1 MTISEIRQ
9 HLDYKAMRQ
18 QKPATVYA
26 DADSEDVVSGWLS
39 KSVTYVDGM
48 TYQAEGDHAYL
59 VAELISDSR
68 GVVTTPGLPYG
79 RYVIVETTTPKD
91 KIATRP
97 FVVNIVGD
105 DEDGEIRG
113 DGQGQPLDDLVIAVD
128 KPIMSLIRI
137 KKQDANSN
145 KTVLKPGA
153 GYIIHDTNG
162 AWFQYCSAEWTSEQ
176 KRAYKNKYGDLV
188 VQSGQGEM
196 VGTKDNPYTTRKIT
210 QAEATGN
217 VYVDTPA
224 ALPAG
229 TYTLE
234 EVAAPEGYVLQGH
247 EGVIA
252 KDTSI
257 IEGNH
262 TFYETEES
270 GMWGKV
276 DGSVVKIVVSSQE
289 ASYDSNVDAFVVTAI
304 QKNEPAIGKI
314 SIFAEGEKL
323 VDAKQDGSTIL
334 DRLGEA
340 VSSFFGYARGLIGL
354 DVPDED
360 GPDGERTE

>member
-1 MTISEIRQ
+1 M
-9 HLDYKAMRQ
+9 
-18 QKPATVYA
+18 
-26 DADSEDVVSGWLS
+26 
-39 KSVTYVDGM
+39 
-48 TYQAEGDHAYL
+48 
-59 VAELISDSR
+59 
-68 GVVTTPGLPYG
+68 
-79 RYVIVETTTPKD
+79 
-91 KIATRP
+91 
-97 FVVNIVGD
+97 
-105 DEDGEIRG
+105 
-113 DGQGQPLDDLVIAVD
+113 
-128 KPIMSLIRI
+128 
-137 KKQDANSN
+137 
-145 KTVLKPGA
+145 KPGA
-153 GYIIHDTNG
+153 GYVIHDTDG
-162 AWFQYCSAEWTSEQ
+162 AWFDYCSAEWTSAQ
-176 KRAYKNKYGDLV
+176 KRAYKSKYGDLV
-188 VQSGQGEM
+188 VQASQGEM

-210 QAEATGN
+210 HAETTGN

-224 ALPAG
+224 ALPVG
-229 TYTLE
+229 NYTLE
-234 EVAAPEGYVLQGH
+234 EVEAPEGYVLQGH

-314 SIFAEGEKL
+314 SIYAEGEML
-323 VDAKQDGSTIL
+323 VSAKQDGSTIL

-340 VSSFFGYARGLIGL
+340 VSNFFGYVRGLVGL

-360 GPDGERTE
+360 GPDGERAERI